1 MKPIEK
7 MSSYTFLTNHY
18 INEEGYISSLF
29 LCLSFI
35 IDKMYKKVY
44 NNSIE
49 RTLYGSVKGMES
61 MKFEN
66 SIRVLE
72 SHVANI
78 DRRIAELDGGEY
90 DYFPAEDRQTLR
102 ERLVEDK
109 SEINEAINFLK
120 QST

>member
-1 MKPIEK
+1 
-7 MSSYTFLTNHY
+7 
-18 INEEGYISSLF
+18 
-29 LCLSFI
+29 
-35 IDKMYKKVY
+35 MYKKVY

-49 RTLYGSVKGMES
+49 RTLYGSVKGRES